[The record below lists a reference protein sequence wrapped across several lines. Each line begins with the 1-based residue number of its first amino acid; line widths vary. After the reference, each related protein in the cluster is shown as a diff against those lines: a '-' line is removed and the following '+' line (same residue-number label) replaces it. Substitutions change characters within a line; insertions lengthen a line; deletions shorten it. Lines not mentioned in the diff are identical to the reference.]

1 MASFKD
7 HFDLNLPPIV
17 ENDTNKMGNNYCIG
31 YQEMN
36 ELATAKG
43 TNKNSSHL
51 VIGVDDPNT
60 NYKSEYNNKAIFNKR
75 YSHNKLKE
83 VDTMPVGSNY
93 NPDNDLIEL
102 RTFEHKNNKTYILL
116 QKNTTD
122 QRGIYITDPIMITYP
137 YNEK

>member
-36 ELATAKG
+36 ELASAKG

-60 NYKSEYNNKAIFNKR
+60 NYKSEYENKAIFNKR

>member
-17 ENDTNKMGNNYCIG
+17 ENDTGKMGNNYCIG

-36 ELATAKG
+36 ELAAVKG

-60 NYKSEYNNKAIFNKR
+60 NYKSEYENKTIFNKR

-83 VDTMPVGSNY
+83 VDTMPIRSNY

>member
-17 ENDTNKMGNNYCIG
+17 ENDTTKMGNNYCIG

-36 ELATAKG
+36 ELAAVKG

-60 NYKSEYNNKAIFNKR
+60 NYKSEYENKTIFNKR

-83 VDTMPVGSNY
+83 VDTMPIGSNY

>member
-17 ENDTNKMGNNYCIG
+17 ENDTGKMGNNYCIG

-36 ELATAKG
+36 ELAAVKG

-51 VIGVDDPNT
+51 AIGADDPNT
-60 NYKSEYNNKAIFNKR
+60 NYKSEYEDKTIFNKR

>member
-36 ELATAKG
+36 ELAAVKG

-51 VIGVDDPNT
+51 AIGVDDPNT
-60 NYKSEYNNKAIFNKR
+60 NYKSEYENKAIFNKR

-83 VDTMPVGSNY
+83 VDTMLVGSNY

>member
-7 HFDLNLPPIV
+7 NFDLGLPPIV
-17 ENDTNKMGNNYCIG
+17 ENDTYRMGNNYCIG

-36 ELATAKG
+36 ELAAVKG
-43 TNKNSSHL
+43 TNKNSAHL

-60 NYKSEYNNKAIFNKR
+60 NYKSEYESKTIFNKR

-83 VDTMPVGSNY
+83 VDTMPTGSNY

-102 RTFEHKNNKTYILL
+102 RTFEHKNNKTYVLL

-137 YNEK
+137 YDEK

>member
-7 HFDLNLPPIV
+7 HFDLNLPLIV
-17 ENDTNKMGNNYCIG
+17 EHDTNKMGNNYCIG

-36 ELATAKG
+36 ELASAKG

-51 VIGVDDPNT
+51 VIGVDDRNT
-60 NYKSEYNNKAIFNKR
+60 NYKSEYENKAIFNKR

>member
-36 ELATAKG
+36 ELAAAKG

-51 VIGVDDPNT
+51 AIGVDDPNT
-60 NYKSEYNNKAIFNKR
+60 NYKSEYEDKTIFNKR

-83 VDTMPVGSNY
+83 VDIMPVGSNY

>member
-17 ENDTNKMGNNYCIG
+17 ENDTYRMGNNYCIG

-36 ELATAKG
+36 ELAAAKG
-43 TNKNSSHL
+43 TNKDSSHL

-60 NYKSEYNNKAIFNKR
+60 NYKSEYENKAIFNKR

-83 VDTMPVGSNY
+83 VDAMPTGSNY

>member
-7 HFDLNLPPIV
+7 HFDLNLPSIV

-36 ELATAKG
+36 ELAAVKG

-51 VIGVDDPNT
+51 AIGVDDPNT
-60 NYKSEYNNKAIFNKR
+60 NYKSEYENKAIFNKR

-83 VDTMPVGSNY
+83 VDTMPIGSNY

>member
-36 ELATAKG
+36 ELAAVKG

-51 VIGVDDPNT
+51 AIGVDDPNT
-60 NYKSEYNNKAIFNKR
+60 NYKSEYESKTIFNKR

-83 VDTMPVGSNY
+83 VDIMPIGSNY

>member
-36 ELATAKG
+36 ELAAAKG

-60 NYKSEYNNKAIFNKR
+60 NYKSEYESKVIFNKR

-83 VDTMPVGSNY
+83 VDTMPIGSNY

>member
-17 ENDTNKMGNNYCIG
+17 ENDTGKMGNNYCIG

-36 ELATAKG
+36 ELAAVKG

-51 VIGVDDPNT
+51 AIGVDDPNT
-60 NYKSEYNNKAIFNKR
+60 NYKSEYESKTIFNKR

-83 VDTMPVGSNY
+83 VDTMPIGSNY

>member
-7 HFDLNLPPIV
+7 HFNLNLPPIV

-60 NYKSEYNNKAIFNKR
+60 NYKSEYENKAIFNKR

-83 VDTMPVGSNY
+83 VDTMPIESNY

-122 QRGIYITDPIMITYP
+122 QKGIYITDPIMITYP

>member
-7 HFDLNLPPIV
+7 HFDLNLPPIA
-17 ENDTNKMGNNYCIG
+17 ENDTDKMGNNYCIG

-36 ELATAKG
+36 ELAAVKG

-51 VIGVDDPNT
+51 AIGVDDPNT
-60 NYKSEYNNKAIFNKR
+60 NYKSEYESKTIFNKR

-83 VDTMPVGSNY
+83 VDTMPIGSNY

>member
-17 ENDTNKMGNNYCIG
+17 ENDTGKMGNNYCIG

-36 ELATAKG
+36 ELAAVKG

-51 VIGVDDPNT
+51 AIGVDDPNT
-60 NYKSEYNNKAIFNKR
+60 NYKSEYESKAIFNKR

-83 VDTMPVGSNY
+83 VDTMPIGSSY

>member
-51 VIGVDDPNT
+51 IIGVDDPNT
-60 NYKSEYNNKAIFNKR
+60 NYKSEYENKAIFNKR

-83 VDTMPVGSNY
+83 VDTMPIGSNY

>member
-17 ENDTNKMGNNYCIG
+17 ENDTDKMGNNYCIG

-36 ELATAKG
+36 ELASVKG

-51 VIGVDDPNT
+51 AIGVDDPNT
-60 NYKSEYNNKAIFNKR
+60 NYKSEYEDKTIFNKR

-83 VDTMPVGSNY
+83 VDTMPIGSNY

>member
-7 HFDLNLPPIV
+7 NFDLGLPPIV
-17 ENDTNKMGNNYCIG
+17 ENDTYRMGNNYCIG

-36 ELATAKG
+36 ELAAVKG
-43 TNKNSSHL
+43 TNKNSAHL

-60 NYKSEYNNKAIFNKR
+60 NYKSEYESKTIFNKR

-83 VDTMPVGSNY
+83 VDSMPIGSNY

-137 YNEK
+137 YDEK

>member
-17 ENDTNKMGNNYCIG
+17 ENDTGKMGNNYCIG

-36 ELATAKG
+36 ELAAVKG

-51 VIGVDDPNT
+51 AIGVDDPNT
-60 NYKSEYNNKAIFNKR
+60 NYKSEYESKTIFNKR

>member
-7 HFDLNLPPIV
+7 NFDLGLPPIV
-17 ENDTNKMGNNYCIG
+17 ENDTYRMGNNYCIG

-36 ELATAKG
+36 ELAAVKG
-43 TNKNSSHL
+43 TNKNSAHL
-51 VIGVDDPNT
+51 IIGVDDPNT
-60 NYKSEYNNKAIFNKR
+60 NYKSEYESKTIFNKR

-83 VDTMPVGSNY
+83 VDTMPIGSNY

>member
-17 ENDTNKMGNNYCIG
+17 ENDTGKMGNNYCIG

-36 ELATAKG
+36 ELAVVKG

-51 VIGVDDPNT
+51 AIGVDDPNT
-60 NYKSEYNNKAIFNKR
+60 NYKSEYESKTIFNKR

-83 VDTMPVGSNY
+83 VDTMPIGSNY

>member
-36 ELATAKG
+36 ELAAVKG

-60 NYKSEYNNKAIFNKR
+60 NYKSEYEDKTIFNKR

>member
-36 ELATAKG
+36 ELAAVKG

-60 NYKSEYNNKAIFNKR
+60 NYKSEYEDKTIFNKR

-83 VDTMPVGSNY
+83 VDTMPIGSNY

>member
-17 ENDTNKMGNNYCIG
+17 ENDTDKMGNNYCIG

-36 ELATAKG
+36 ELAAVKG

-51 VIGVDDPNT
+51 AIGVDDPNT
-60 NYKSEYNNKAIFNKR
+60 NYKSEYESKTIFNKR

-83 VDTMPVGSNY
+83 VDTMPIGSNY
-93 NPDNDLIEL
+93 SPDNDLIEL

>member
-36 ELATAKG
+36 ELAAVKG

-60 NYKSEYNNKAIFNKR
+60 NYKSEYDNKTIFNKR

-83 VDTMPVGSNY
+83 VDTMPIGSNY

>member
-36 ELATAKG
+36 ELATTKG

-51 VIGVDDPNT
+51 VIGVDNPNT
-60 NYKSEYNNKAIFNKR
+60 NYISEYENKAIFNKR

-83 VDTMPVGSNY
+83 VDTMPTGSNY

>member
-17 ENDTNKMGNNYCIG
+17 ENDTDKMGNNYCIG

-36 ELATAKG
+36 ELAAAKG

-51 VIGVDDPNT
+51 AIGVGDPNT
-60 NYKSEYNNKAIFNKR
+60 NYKSEYESKTIFNKR

-83 VDTMPVGSNY
+83 VDTMPIGSSY